1 MNSRITLGLA
11 GLSLVGA
18 VIAGYWGFTLSRQP
32 VAAPVVAQT
41 PMASTQ
47 PTPQAPVPQQEDTTR
62 QPVVVLQRDI
72 APFVQITAADV
83 ALEKLR
89 TVPAGSLTSLDQA
102 IGRTPWRALS
112 AGSWLSD
119 ESFEAGGKVAR
130 MIRPDER
137 ALAVA
142 VDEVIGAGG
151 QLTPGDYVDVLLF
164 LHMDT
169 NNVQPSAQLVVPALR
184 VLGVG
189 EQMGLT
195 NDGQPTSPTRNND
208 EKLRQE
214 QQRASARTVLLAVPE
229 QLLSRLMLAAQ
240 AGVLRLAVRSVE
252 EKRLARYWA
261 GDSDSQANLANADR
275 ELLQFNQLAM
285 TPPPKAAM
293 TIGAST
299 PARKSGVEVIRGNE
313 ITQKTP

>member
-11 GLSLVGA
+11 GLSLAGA
-18 VIAGYWGFTLSRQP
+18 VIAGYWGLTLSRQP
-32 VAAPVVAQT
+32 AAAPVAQ
-41 PMASTQ
+41 PASTSSVS
-47 PTPQAPVPQQEDTTR
+47 TPQAPVPLEEDIAR

-72 APFVQITAADV
+72 APFAQITAADV

-89 TVPAGSLTSLDQA
+89 TVPAGSLTRLDQA

-119 ESFEAGGKVAR
+119 DSFEAGSQLAR

-142 VDEVIGAGG
+142 VDEVINAGG

-164 LHMDT
+164 LRMDT
-169 NNVQPSAQLVVPALR
+169 NIAQPSAQIVVPALR

-195 NDGQPTSPTRNND
+195 NDGQPASPARGND
-208 EKLRQE
+208 EKLKQQ

-240 AGVLRLAVRSVE
+240 AGVLRLAVRSAD

-261 GDSDSQANLANADR
+261 GESDSSANLANADR
-275 ELLQFNQLAM
+275 ELIQFNQLAM
-285 TPPPKAAM
+285 TPPPKTTVAF
-293 TIGAST
+293 GAST
-299 PARKSGVEVIRGNE
+299 PARKPAVEVIRGNE
-313 ITQKTP
+313 ITQQTP

>member
-1 MNSRITLGLA
+1 MNSRVILGLA

-18 VIAGYWGFTLSRQP
+18 VIAGYWGFTLTRQP
-32 VAAPVVAQT
+32 TAAPVVQT
-41 PMASTQ
+41 EAVVPASTTAQ
-47 PTPQAPVPQQEDTTR
+47 PPVPQEEDTTR

-83 ALEKLR
+83 TLEKLR
-89 TVPAGSLTSLDQA
+89 TVPAGSLTRLDQA
-102 IGRTPWRALS
+102 IGRAPWRALS

-119 ESFEAGGKVAR
+119 ESFDAGSKLAR

-142 VDEVIGAGG
+142 VDEVINAGG

-164 LHMDT
+164 LRMDT
-169 NNVQPSAQLVVPALR
+169 NNLQPSAQLVVPALR

-195 NDGQPTSPTRNND
+195 NDGQPASPAHSND

-229 QLLSRLMLAAQ
+229 QLLSRLMLASQ
-240 AGVLRLAVRSVE
+240 AGVLRLAVRSAD
-252 EKRLARYWA
+252 EKRLSRYWA
-261 GDSDSQANLANADR
+261 GENESAANLANANR
-275 ELLQFNQLAM
+275 ELVQFNQLAM
-285 TPPPKAAM
+285 TSPPKPI
-293 TIGAST
+293 TSSGAT
-299 PARKSGVEVIRGNE
+299 AARKSGVEVIRGNE
-313 ITQKTP
+313 ITQQTP

>member
-1 MNSRITLGLA
+1 MNSRVILGLA

-18 VIAGYWGFTLSRQP
+18 VIAGYWGFTLTRQP
-32 VAAPVVAQT
+32 TAAPIVQTEAVVS
-41 PMASTQ
+41 ASTTAQ
-47 PTPQAPVPQQEDTTR
+47 PPVPQEEDTTR

-89 TVPAGSLTSLDQA
+89 TVPAGSLTRLDQA
-102 IGRTPWRALS
+102 IGRAPWRALS

-119 ESFEAGGKVAR
+119 ESFDAGSKLAR

-142 VDEVIGAGG
+142 VDEVINAGG

-164 LHMDT
+164 LRMDT
-169 NNVQPSAQLVVPALR
+169 NNLQPSAQLVVPALR

-195 NDGQPTSPTRNND
+195 NDGQPASPAHSND

-229 QLLSRLMLAAQ
+229 QLLSRLMLASQ
-240 AGVLRLAVRSVE
+240 AGVLRLAVRSAD
-252 EKRLARYWA
+252 EKRLSRYWA
-261 GDSDSQANLANADR
+261 GENESAANLANANR
-275 ELLQFNQLAM
+275 ELVQFNQLAM
-285 TPPPKAAM
+285 TAPPKPI
-293 TIGAST
+293 TNSGAT
-299 PARKSGVEVIRGNE
+299 APRKSGVEVIRGNE
-313 ITQKTP
+313 ITQQTP

>member
-1 MNSRITLGLA
+1 MNSRVILGLA

-18 VIAGYWGFTLSRQP
+18 VIAGYWGFTLTRQP
-32 VAAPVVAQT
+32 TAAPVVQT
-41 PMASTQ
+41 EAVVPASTTAQ
-47 PTPQAPVPQQEDTTR
+47 PPVPQEEDTTR

-89 TVPAGSLTSLDQA
+89 TVPAGSLTRLDQA
-102 IGRTPWRALS
+102 IGRAPWRALS

-119 ESFEAGGKVAR
+119 ESFDAGSKLAR

-142 VDEVIGAGG
+142 VDEVINAGG

-164 LHMDT
+164 LRMDT
-169 NNVQPSAQLVVPALR
+169 NNLQPSAQLVVPALR

-195 NDGQPTSPTRNND
+195 NDGQPASPAHSND

-229 QLLSRLMLAAQ
+229 QLLSRLMLASQ
-240 AGVLRLAVRSVE
+240 AGVLRLAVRSAD
-252 EKRLARYWA
+252 EKRLSRYWA
-261 GDSDSQANLANADR
+261 GENESAANLANANR
-275 ELLQFNQLAM
+275 ELVQFNQLAM
-285 TPPPKAAM
+285 TSPPKPI
-293 TIGAST
+293 TSSGAT
-299 PARKSGVEVIRGNE
+299 AARKSGVEVIRGNE
-313 ITQKTP
+313 ITQQTP

>member
-1 MNSRITLGLA
+1 MNSRVILSLA

-32 VAAPVVAQT
+32 AAAAVAQPAIIT
-41 PMASTQ
+41 PGATA
-47 PTPQAPVPQQEDTTR
+47 QAPVPQEEDTTR

-72 APFVQITAADV
+72 TPFVQITAADV

-89 TVPAGSLTSLDQA
+89 TVPAGSLTRLDQA

-119 ESFEAGGKVAR
+119 ESFEAGSTLAR

-142 VDEVIGAGG
+142 VDEVINAGG

-164 LHMDT
+164 LRGDT
-169 NNVQPSAQLVVPALR
+169 NNLQPSAQLVVPALR

-195 NDGQPTSPTRNND
+195 NDGQPASPARSND
-208 EKLRQE
+208 DKLRQE
-214 QQRASARTVLLAVPE
+214 HQRAGARTVLLAVPE

-240 AGVLRLAVRSVE
+240 AGVLRLAVRSAD

-261 GDSDSQANLANADR
+261 GQGDSPSNIANANR
-275 ELLQFNQLAM
+275 ELIQFNQLAM
-285 TPPPKAAM
+285 TAPSKPVVASGAA
-293 TIGAST
+293 A
-299 PARKSGVEVIRGNE
+299 PRRSGVEVIRGNE
-313 ITQKTP
+313 ITQQTP

>member
-1 MNSRITLGLA
+1 MNSRIILGLA

-18 VIAGYWGFTLSRQP
+18 VIAGYLGFTLTRQP
-32 VAAPVVAQT
+32 VAAPVVQT
-41 PMASTQ
+41 GTDTTTATVQ
-47 PTPQAPVPQQEDTTR
+47 PTAPVEEDTTR

-89 TVPAGSLTSLDQA
+89 TVPAGSLTHLDQA
-102 IGRTPWRALS
+102 IGRTPWRVLS
-112 AGSWLSD
+112 AGTWLSD
-119 ESFEAGGKVAR
+119 ESFEAGSTLAR

-142 VDEVIGAGG
+142 VDEVINAGG

-164 LHMDT
+164 LRGDAI
-169 NNVQPSAQLVVPALR
+169 NLQPSAQLVVPALR

-195 NDGQPTSPTRNND
+195 NNGQPASPARSND
-208 EKLRQE
+208 DKLRQE
-214 QQRASARTVLLAVPE
+214 QQRAGARTVLLAVPE

-240 AGVLRLAVRSVE
+240 AGVLRLAVRSAD

-261 GDSDSQANLANADR
+261 GQSESPANIANANR
-275 ELLQFNQLAM
+275 ELVQFNQLAM
-285 TPPPKAAM
+285 TASPKPIPSGGAA
-293 TIGAST
+293 A
-299 PARKSGVEVIRGNE
+299 PRKFAVEVIRGNE
-313 ITQKTP
+313 ITQQTP

>member
-1 MNSRITLGLA
+1 MNSRVILGLA

-18 VIAGYWGFTLSRQP
+18 VIAGYWGFTLTRQP
-32 VAAPVVAQT
+32 TAAPIVQTEAVV
-41 PMASTQ
+41 PASTTAQ
-47 PTPQAPVPQQEDTTR
+47 PPVPQEEDTTR

-89 TVPAGSLTSLDQA
+89 TVPAGSLTRLDQA
-102 IGRTPWRALS
+102 IGRAPWRALS

-119 ESFEAGGKVAR
+119 ESFDAGSKLAR

-142 VDEVIGAGG
+142 VDEVINAGG

-164 LHMDT
+164 LRMDT
-169 NNVQPSAQLVVPALR
+169 NNLQPSAQLVVPALR

-195 NDGQPTSPTRNND
+195 NDGQPASPAHSND

-229 QLLSRLMLAAQ
+229 QLLSRLMLASQ
-240 AGVLRLAVRSVE
+240 AGVLRLAVRSAD
-252 EKRLARYWA
+252 EKRLSRYWA
-261 GDSDSQANLANADR
+261 GENESAANLANANR
-275 ELLQFNQLAM
+275 ELVQFNQLAM
-285 TPPPKAAM
+285 TSPPKPI
-293 TIGAST
+293 TSSGAT
-299 PARKSGVEVIRGNE
+299 AARKSGVEVIRGNE
-313 ITQKTP
+313 ITQRTP

>member
-1 MNSRITLGLA
+1 MNSRVILSLA

-32 VAAPVVAQT
+32 AAATV
-41 PMASTQ
+41 TQ
-47 PTPQAPVPQQEDTTR
+47 PAIITPGTTQAPVPQEEDTTR

-89 TVPAGSLTSLDQA
+89 TVPAGSLTHLDQA
-102 IGRTPWRALS
+102 IGRTPWRTLR
-112 AGSWLSD
+112 AGTWLSD
-119 ESFEAGGKVAR
+119 ESFEAGSTLAR

-142 VDEVIGAGG
+142 VDEVINAGG

-164 LHMDT
+164 LRGDT
-169 NNVQPSAQLVVPALR
+169 NNLQPSAQLVVPALR

-195 NDGQPTSPTRNND
+195 NDGQPASPARSND
-208 EKLRQE
+208 DKLRQE
-214 QQRASARTVLLAVPE
+214 QQRAGARTVLLAVPE

-240 AGVLRLAVRSVE
+240 AGVLRLAVRSAD

-261 GDSDSQANLANADR
+261 GQGDSPSNIANANR
-275 ELLQFNQLAM
+275 ELIQFNQLAM
-285 TPPPKAAM
+285 SPPPKPVVASGAA
-293 TIGAST
+293 T
-299 PARKSGVEVIRGNE
+299 PRRSGVEVIRGNE
-313 ITQKTP
+313 ITQQTP

>member
-1 MNSRITLGLA
+1 MNSRFILGLA

-18 VIAGYWGFTLSRQP
+18 VIAGYLGFTLTRQP
-32 VAAPVVAQT
+32 VAAPVVQT
-41 PMASTQ
+41 GTDTTTATVQ
-47 PTPQAPVPQQEDTTR
+47 TTAPVEEDTTR

-72 APFVQITAADV
+72 APFVQITADDV

-89 TVPAGSLTSLDQA
+89 TVPAGSLTQLDQA
-102 IGRTPWRALS
+102 IGRTPWRALR

-119 ESFEAGGKVAR
+119 ESFEAGSNLAR

-142 VDEVIGAGG
+142 VDEVINAGG

-164 LHMDT
+164 LRGDAI
-169 NNVQPSAQLVVPALR
+169 NLQPSAQLVVPALR

-195 NDGQPTSPTRNND
+195 NNGQPASPARSND
-208 EKLRQE
+208 DKLRQE
-214 QQRASARTVLLAVPE
+214 QQRAGARTVLLAVPE

-240 AGVLRLAVRSVE
+240 AGVLRLAVRSAD

-261 GDSDSQANLANADR
+261 GQSESPANIANANR
-275 ELLQFNQLAM
+275 ELVQFNQLAM
-285 TPPPKAAM
+285 TAPPKPI
-293 TIGAST
+293 TNSGATT
-299 PARKSGVEVIRGNE
+299 PRKSAVEVIRGNE
-313 ITQKTP
+313 ITQQTP